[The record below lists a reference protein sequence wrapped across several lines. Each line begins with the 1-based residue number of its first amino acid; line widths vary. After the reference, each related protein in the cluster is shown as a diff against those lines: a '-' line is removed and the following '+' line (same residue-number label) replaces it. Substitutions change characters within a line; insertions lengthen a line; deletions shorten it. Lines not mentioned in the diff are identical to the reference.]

1 MAEPRRNPFAWLI
14 PRPDEPGRV
23 LGKRIQVTLTAS
35 LIGANLI
42 GALIVAALGLL
53 VLPSP
58 KIEDEATANAV
69 NLAVA
74 GVYLLVFMPLGSWW
88 GLKRLRKA
96 RAWLEEDRDP
106 TDEERRTVL
115 RGPRRIVV
123 VHVFIWTFAALLFG
137 GLNVWLAGGSAAER
151 MEAGI
156 RVASLIAFAGLVTCA
171 FVYLISERQLRPA
184 AARALAA
191 GIGER
196 KLAPGVKTRILLPWA
211 LGSAVPVFGLVTI
224 AISTLA
230 EKDFT
235 RDELALLVLVVGS
248 VVIVFGAL
256 ALFLAS
262 RAIADPVV
270 ALRKAVRRV
279 EDGDL
284 EVELDVYDGSEIGQL
299 QAGFNE
305 MVAGLRE
312 RERVQ
317 DLFGRHVGEEVARQA
332 LEGEVELGGELREVA
347 ILFTDVIGSTELAS
361 ERPPEEVVELLNKFF
376 GIVVEVVDAHGGW
389 VNKFEG
395 DAALAVFGAPVEH
408 DDAASAA
415 LATAREL
422 AERLEREVD
431 GLGAG
436 IGVSAGEVV
445 AGNIGE
451 ESRFEY
457 TVIGD
462 PVNEAARLTEL
473 AKEKPGC
480 VLASGAVLERAGS
493 EERERWRL
501 DGAEQLRGRS
511 AETRL
516 ALPVEASG
524 A

>member
-1 MAEPRRNPFAWLI
+1 MAETRRKPLAWLI
-14 PRPDEPGRV
+14 PHRDEPGRV
-23 LGKRIQVTLTAS
+23 LAKRIEVTLTAS

-53 VLPSP
+53 VLPFP
-58 KIEDEATANAV
+58 KIDDQATANAV

-96 RAWLEEDRDP
+96 RAWLEEDRPP
-106 TDEERRTVL
+106 TDEERRVVL

-123 VHVFIWTFAALLFG
+123 VHVFIWTLAAFLFG
-137 GLNVWLAGGSAAER
+137 GLNIWLSSGTAAER
-151 MEAGI
+151 LEAGI
-156 RVASLIAFAGLVTCA
+156 RVWGLVAFAGLVTCA

-191 GIGER
+191 GIGDR
-196 KLAPGVKTRILLPWA
+196 RLAPGVKTRVLLAWA
-211 LGSAVPVFGLVTI
+211 MGSAVPVLGLVVVS
-224 AISTLA
+224 ISTLA
-230 EKDFT
+230 EGDFT

-270 ALRKAVRRV
+270 ALRKAVHRV

-284 EVELDVYDGSEIGQL
+284 EVEVDVYDGSEIGQL
-299 QAGFNE
+299 QAGFNA

-312 RERVQ
+312 RERIQ
-317 DLFGRHVGEEVARQA
+317 DLFGRHVGEEVARRA
-332 LEGEVELGGELREVA
+332 LEGEVELGGEVREVA
-347 ILFTDVIGSTELAS
+347 ILFTDVVGSTELAA
-361 ERPPEEVVELLNKFF
+361 ERPPQEVVELLNRFF
-376 GIVVEVVDAHGGW
+376 GIVVEVVDTHGGW

-395 DAALAVFGAPVEH
+395 DAALAVFGAPVEL

-422 AERLEREVD
+422 AKRLEREVE
-431 GLGAG
+431 GIRAG

-480 VLASGAVLERAGS
+480 VLASGAVLERAGP
-493 EERERWRL
+493 EERDRWRP
-501 DGAEQLRGRS
+501 DGTANLRGRS
-511 AETRL
+511 SETRL
-516 ALPVEASG
+516 ATPVDAR